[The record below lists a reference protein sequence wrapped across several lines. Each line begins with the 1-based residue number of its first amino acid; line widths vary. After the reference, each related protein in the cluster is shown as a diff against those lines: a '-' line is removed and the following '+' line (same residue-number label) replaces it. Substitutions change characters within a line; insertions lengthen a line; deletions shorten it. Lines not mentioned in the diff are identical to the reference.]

1 MNKIYAEQTVSIS
14 ELKKSP
20 AKVIAESENKYTAI
34 LNHNTPVAYIVPASL
49 FEKMLEK
56 IDDNIFSKSVQ
67 KRLNEKNKI
76 VEVDIEK
83 I

>member
-1 MNKIYAEQTVSIS
+1 VNKIYAEQTVSIS

-20 AKVIAESENKYTAI
+20 KKVIEESKNKYTAI
-34 LNHNTPVAYIVPASL
+34 LNHNTSVAYLVPASL
-49 FEKMLEK
+49 FEKILEK
-56 IDDNIFSKSVQ
+56 IDDDIFSKSVQ
-67 KRLNEKNKI
+67 KRLNEKNKT